1 MSENKVDTNKVD
13 FESSL
18 KELETIVEKLGNQQ
32 VPLDDMVNF
41 YQKGVELKNN
51 CLKKI
56 SDAKLKVE
64 NILSDE

>member
-1 MSENKVDTNKVD
+1 MSNDIKDTDKID

-18 KELETIVEKLGNQQ
+18 KELEEIVEKLGNQQ

-41 YQKGVELKNN
+41 YQKGVELKNS

-56 SDAKLKVE
+56 SNAKLKVE
-64 NILSDE
+64 NILSDK

>member
-1 MSENKVDTNKVD
+1 MSKEKKEVNNVN

-18 KELETIVEKLGNQQ
+18 KELELIVEKLGSQQ
-32 VPLDDMVNF
+32 VPLEDMVNF
-41 YQKGVELKNN
+41 YQKGVELKNT

>member
-1 MSENKVDTNKVD
+1 MKEKVKDISKMD

-18 KELETIVEKLGNQQ
+18 KELELIVEKLGNSQFN
-32 VPLDDMVNF
+32 LEEMVNF
-41 YQKGVELKNN
+41 YKEGVELKNN

-64 NILSDE
+64 NILADE